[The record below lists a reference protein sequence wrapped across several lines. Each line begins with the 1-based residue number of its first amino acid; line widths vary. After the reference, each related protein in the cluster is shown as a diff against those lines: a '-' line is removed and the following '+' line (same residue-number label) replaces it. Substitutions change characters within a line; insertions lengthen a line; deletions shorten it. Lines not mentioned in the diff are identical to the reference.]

1 MSKAASVSLVAVVAC
16 AAFAAGIAVGKGKK
30 REIEPRHSLVQPQTQ
45 TEESDRVNTLLAS
58 LRDLG
63 RDLAD
68 KEQRIREL
76 ENELEETRGD
86 LPPPPS
92 PEEEKARAEQEE
104 RRRLAERSRT
114 LYQRSQEL
122 RRKIL
127 QRKDKA
133 LREEGLQELADLLK
147 SEDDLDKGA
156 GLTTLRGLW
165 GFEFDK
171 DRFKPDVLAV
181 LGEEDAELRTS
192 AFDCLPVLCSNEE
205 QRSIALSMLED
216 SSPDLQI
223 KAICRCGYLCGEE
236 RDESVASALT
246 ALLRDGDNSVRKK
259 ALDELWRHHFRYD
272 YGGEIEDLVIEL
284 SKDPEV
290 AREAQ
295 AWMCRRSPM
304 SAQIAERLVELQLEG
319 QAGYESLH
327 WLTRRPSEE
336 AKPVILDLCVRVL
349 RDAIEPFQR
358 QYVLRTLGEIGDS
371 SVLPQL
377 EAILYSEDAEGI
389 ERQLADTIE
398 RLQKR
403 AREGR

>member
-1 MSKAASVSLVAVVAC
+1 MSKRASVSLVAVVVC
-16 AAFAAGIAVGKGKK
+16 AAFAVGVGVGNGKK
-30 REIEPRHSLVQPQTQ
+30 REIAPRHSHVQPLTE
-45 TEESDRVNTLLAS
+45 TEESDRVPTLLAS
-58 LRDLG
+58 LRDLR

-68 KEQRIREL
+68 KQQTIQEL
-76 ENELEETRGD
+76 ENELEETRGN
-86 LPPPPS
+86 LSLPPS

-104 RRRLAERSRT
+104 RRRLAERRRT
-114 LYQRSQEL
+114 LYQRSHEL
-122 RRKIL
+122 RKKIL

-133 LREEGLQELADLLK
+133 LREEGLQELADLIK

-156 GLTTLRGLW
+156 SLTTLRGLW
-165 GFEFDK
+165 GFDFDK

-181 LGEEDAELRTS
+181 LGEEDVELRKS

-216 SSPDLQI
+216 SSYEIRL
-223 KAICRCGYLCGEE
+223 KAISRCGYLCGEE
-236 RDESVASALT
+236 RDETVASAL
-246 ALLRDGDNSVRKK
+246 ASLLQDGDNSVRKRV
-259 ALDELWRHHFRYD
+259 LDDLWRHHFRYD
-272 YGGEIEDLVIEL
+272 YGREIEGLVIEL

-304 SAQIAERLVELQLEG
+304 SAQIAQRLVELQLEG

-358 QYVLRTLGEIGDS
+358 QYVLRTLGDIGDS